1 MILVD
6 SCARIASGYS
16 AMLQETAVTSIE
28 DSLRSFMQRL
38 PCPSGH
44 NLIVL
49 CHSFTYPREGSAEA
63 EQKRYQLSQNV

>member
-6 SCARIASGYS
+6 SCARTALGYS
-16 AMLQETAVTSIE
+16 AMLQETAVTGVE
-28 DSLRSFMQRL
+28 DLLRSFMRQL

-63 EQKRYQLSQNV
+63 EQKLYQPS